1 MMMTRVLIIWT
12 LLVVAQSWAQ
22 SRSGQ
27 PPSRTSSQKA
37 ATTSVYHY
45 PRTKHASHPRT
56 ETIEIKQS
64 RQARSE
70 FVRTHPCPSTGK
82 TSGSC
87 RGYVVDH
94 VVPLELGGVDA
105 PSNMR
110 WQTKAAA
117 KVKGKG

>member
-1 MMMTRVLIIWT
+1 MMMTRALIIWT
-12 LLVVAQSWAQ
+12 LLVVA
-22 SRSGQ
+22 
-27 PPSRTSSQKA
+27 PSRARSNSGHPVPRTSHTA

-45 PRTKHASHPRT
+45 PRTKHASHART
-56 ETIEIKQS
+56 GAIEIKQS
-64 RQARSE
+64 RQAKSE

-87 RGYVVDH
+87 KGYVVDH